1 MANLDAKQDGP
12 LAIIAGGGTLPS
24 ALADAAV
31 AQGRAVHVIG
41 IRGEADAKISR
52 FPIPG

>member
-1 MANLDAKQDGP
+1 MTAGPDATQDGP
-12 LAIIAGGGTLPS
+12 LAVIAGGGTLPA
-24 ALADAAV
+24 ALAAAAA

-52 FPIPG
+52 FPPT